1 MWKEEEF
8 LAWREKNLKAAM
20 RNRDGGEV
28 VIHPRGRAV
37 EPDQAASSLRVDG
50 PNQIHLGCV
59 RVPLPFGHHC
69 QATNLIFAAG

>member
-8 LAWREKNLKAAM
+8 LAWREKNLKAAI

-37 EPDQAASSLRVDG
+37 EPDQAAASLRGDG
-50 PNQIHLGCV
+50 PNQIHLWCV
-59 RVPLPFGHHC
+59 RVGTPRLGIIVKRP
-69 QATNLIFAAG
+69 T